1 MEEKAKSVYIIG
13 HRNPDTDSICSS
25 IAYTYLKR
33 QIDKTGN
40 YEAKRAGSVNSETQ
54 FVLDY
59 FKIPAPGY
67 VSDVRTQVGDVEY
80 KRIEGVDGNISLKK
94 AWESMR
100 DMQTHTLSVINKK
113 KALEGVI
120 TIGDIA
126 KSYMEVYDSTIVAR
140 AKTPYSNMVETLN
153 GELIVGDINEK
164 IENGKVLIAAAN
176 PDLMESYIEA
186 KDIVIL
192 GNRYES
198 QLCAIEMDAQ
208 CIIVCDGAKVS
219 YTITKLAENKNCSII
234 KTPFDTYTAARLVN
248 QSMPIKYFMST
259 GNILTFTVTDYIDE
273 IREVMAKNR
282 FRDFPVVDID
292 GRYMGMISRRNLL
305 DAKKK
310 KVILVDHNEKAQ
322 AVDGIDETELL
333 EIIDHHRLGGI
344 QTMSPVF
351 FRNQP
356 LGCTA
361 TIIYQMYLESGIK
374 IEPQVAGLLCSAIV
388 SDTLAY
394 RSPTCTE
401 VDKMAAEELAKIAGI
416 NVKQYAKEMF
426 TAGSNL
432 RNKTAEEIFYQDF
445 KEFAIENVNFAAG
458 QITSMDQDEL
468 NSIRKRLKEYMEKT
482 CPTHEAAMLF
492 FMLTNILEESTE
504 LLCEGAGAVELA
516 VRAFGIKNPEEGILL
531 PGVVSRK
538 KQLIPALAL
547 ALQQDKESQ

>member
-1 MEEKAKSVYIIG
+1 MEEKAKSVYVIG

-33 QIDKTGN
+33 QIDKNGT
-40 YEAKRAGSVNSETQ
+40 YEAKRAGSVNSETE

-80 KRIEGVDGNISLKK
+80 KRIEGVYGDISLKK
-94 AWESMR
+94 AWETMR
-100 DMQTHTLSVINKK
+100 DMQTHTLTVVSDKK
-113 KALEGVI
+113 KLEGII

-126 KSYMEVYDSTIVAR
+126 KSYMEVYDSTIVSK
-140 AKTPYSNMVETLN
+140 AKTPYSNIVETLN
-153 GELIVGDINEK
+153 GELVVGDVNDK

-208 CIIVCDGAKVS
+208 CIIVCDGATVS
-219 YTITKLAENKNCSII
+219 YTITKMAEAKKCSII
-234 KTPFDTYTAARLVN
+234 KTPFDTYTAARLIN
-248 QSMPIKYFMST
+248 QSMPIQYFMSK
-259 GNILTFTVTDYIDE
+259 GNLLTFTVADYIDE
-273 IREVMAKNR
+273 IREVMAKTR

-292 GRYMGMISRRNLL
+292 GKYLGMISRRNLL
-305 DAKKK
+305 DARKKEI
-310 KVILVDHNEKAQ
+310 ILVDHNEKSQ

-361 TIIYQMYLESGIK
+361 TIIYQMYLENGIE
-374 IEPQVAGLLCSAIV
+374 IEPQIAGLLCAAII

-394 RSPTCTE
+394 RSPTCTV
-401 VDKMAAEELAKIAGI
+401 VDKMAAEALAQIAGI
-416 NVKQYAKEMF
+416 NVEQFAKEMF

-445 KEFAIENVNFAAG
+445 KEFAIEDVNFAAG
-458 QITSMDQDEL
+458 QITSMDQKEL
-468 NSIRKRLKEYMEKT
+468 DSIKDRLKEYMEKT
-482 CPTHEAAMLF
+482 YQTHEATMIF

-504 LLCEGAGAVELA
+504 LLCEGNGAAELA
-516 VRAFGIKNPEEGILL
+516 ARAFGIKNPEEGLRL

-547 ALQQDKESQ
+547 ALQQDKEA

>member
-1 MEEKAKSVYIIG
+1 MEEKAKSVYVIG

-33 QIDKTGN
+33 QIDPSRY
-40 YEAKRAGSVNSETQ
+40 YEAKRAGSVNSETE
-54 FVLDY
+54 FVLEY
-59 FKIPAPGY
+59 FKIPIPGY

-80 KRIEGVDGNISLKK
+80 KKIEGVEGKISLKK

-100 DMQTHTLSVINKK
+100 SMQTHTLTIVGEKQKLQGI
-113 KALEGVI
+113 I

-126 KSYMEVYDSTIVAR
+126 KSYMEVYDSEIVSK
-140 AKTPYSNMVETLN
+140 AKTPYSNIVETLN
-153 GELIVGDINEK
+153 GEMVVGNIEETV
-164 IENGKVLIAAAN
+164 ENGKMLIAAAN
-176 PDLMESYIEA
+176 PDLMESYIEP

-208 CIIVCDGAKVS
+208 CIIVCDGAPVS
-219 YTITKLAENKNCSII
+219 YTITKLAESKNCFII

-248 QSMPIKYFMST
+248 QSMPIEYFMST
-259 GNILTFTVTDYIDE
+259 NSLLTFTEADYIDDIKE
-273 IREVMAKNR
+273 TMAKTR
-282 FRDFPVVDID
+282 FRDFPVVDMD
-292 GRYMGMISRRNLL
+292 GKYLGMISRRNLL
-305 DAKKK
+305 SAKKK
-310 KVILVDHNEKAQ
+310 NVILVDHNEKSQ

-333 EIIDHHRLGGI
+333 EIIDHHRLGGM

-361 TIIYQMYLESGIK
+361 TIIYQMYLENGLE
-374 IEPQVAGLLCSAIV
+374 IEPQIAGLLCSAII

-394 RSPTCTE
+394 RSPTCTI
-401 VDKMAAEELAKIAGI
+401 VDKMAAEALAKIAGI
-416 NVKQYAKEMF
+416 HVEEFAKEMF

-445 KEFAIENVNFAAG
+445 KQFTIEDVDFAAG
-458 QITSMDQDEL
+458 QITSMDQKEL
-468 NSIRKRLKEYMEKT
+468 EDIKDRVSEYMEKSYQIHGGT
-482 CPTHEAAMLF
+482 MIF

-504 LLCEGAGAVELA
+504 LLCCGTGAKELA
-516 VRAFGIKNPEEGILL
+516 VKAFAIKNPEEGLHL
-531 PGVVSRK
+531 KGVVSRK
-538 KQLIPALAL
+538 KQLVPTIAL
-547 ALQQDKESQ
+547 ALQQDKES